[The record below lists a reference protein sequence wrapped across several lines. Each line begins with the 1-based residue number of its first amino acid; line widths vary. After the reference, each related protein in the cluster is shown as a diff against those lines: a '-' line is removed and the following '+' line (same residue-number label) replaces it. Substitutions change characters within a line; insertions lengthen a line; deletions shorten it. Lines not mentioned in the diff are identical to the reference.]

1 VCNVQ
6 KANEKNE
13 ETVETN
19 RNNLLTGRDFW
30 TAFYKLYTFFGKRP
44 CCCLTHSQDGYEVD
58 KLATGLT
65 YQQLNGGG
73 VTTTNLAN
81 QIKIVFR
88 L

>member
-1 VCNVQ
+1 
-6 KANEKNE
+6 
-13 ETVETN
+13 
-19 RNNLLTGRDFW
+19 
-30 TAFYKLYTFFGKRP
+30 
-44 CCCLTHSQDGYEVD
+44 VD

>member
-1 VCNVQ
+1 LSSIN
-6 KANEKNE
+6 
-13 ETVETN
+13 
-19 RNNLLTGRDFW
+19 
-30 TAFYKLYTFFGKRP
+30 YTYSLVDYQAAG
-44 CCCLTHSQDGYEVD
+44 TISQDGYEVD

-73 VTTTNLAN
+73 VTTSNLAN